1 MLLKRKQQFSFSAT
15 LTAIPIPG
23 RVVFSSHLSFLR
35 LTSRNCEDKIKERP
49 VDGSRIISL
58 RSFDAKRAS
67 RVTRFCRHEDWWKTC
82 EIFKGTKNRRTAPSK
97 RSRAW
102 KRSISVAVSKF
113 QQEREE
119 IFRTVMLSLRR
130 KPWTRPFLS
139 LRKIVLLVL
148 EGIIL
153 TRIWKKN
160 TFVERTFPTFY
171 SVVNLFIFLEFIQG
185 NVRWFKYWRNI
196 FQWRLLKC
204 LVGWIY
210 QIKAIQQSF
219 PKLKYARS
227 SSRIL

>member
-102 KRSISVAVSKF
+102 KRSIFRRCFKVPAGEGGSFSNGYALSSKKTVDTTLLLSQENRSPRPGRNHLDEDLEEEYFRRTYVSN
-113 QQEREE
+113 
-119 IFRTVMLSLRR
+119 ILLRR
-130 KPWTRPFLS
+130 ES
-139 LRKIVLLVL
+139 
-148 EGIIL
+148 
-153 TRIWKKN
+153 
-160 TFVERTFPTFY
+160 FY
-171 SVVNLFIFLEFIQG
+171 FS
-185 NVRWFKYWRNI
+185 
-196 FQWRLLKC
+196 
-204 LVGWIY
+204 WIY
-210 QIKAIQQSF
+210 
-219 PKLKYARS
+219 
-227 SSRIL
+227 SRKRTMI